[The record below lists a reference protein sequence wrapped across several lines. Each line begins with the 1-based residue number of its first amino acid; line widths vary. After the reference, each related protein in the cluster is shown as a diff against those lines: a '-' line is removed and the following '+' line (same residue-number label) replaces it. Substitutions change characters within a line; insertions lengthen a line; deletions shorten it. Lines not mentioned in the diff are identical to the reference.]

1 LIVHTFI
8 NIRKKIKNKKSK
20 KVTTVFLEVENK
32 NGQFVAIFF
41 VCLQMDLK
49 SGKFA
54 SLKRILLKS
63 ARISDNVKC
72 TEAARP

>member
-41 VCLQMDLK
+41 CLLANGFKIRKVCLIKKNSTQVGANL
-49 SGKFA
+49 
-54 SLKRILLKS
+54 
-63 ARISDNVKC
+63 
-72 TEAARP
+72 